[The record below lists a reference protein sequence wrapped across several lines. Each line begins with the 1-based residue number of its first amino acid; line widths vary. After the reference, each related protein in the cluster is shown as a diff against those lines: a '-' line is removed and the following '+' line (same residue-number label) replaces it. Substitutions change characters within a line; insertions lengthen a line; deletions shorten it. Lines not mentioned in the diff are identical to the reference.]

1 LPSADWNTYE
11 QAEPAGRSQ
20 GMGRILCG
28 PSHWETAQLTRV
40 CICATIVANV
50 EIEFRHDGDQGRVT
64 VTCVPNDDPAAV
76 GKGKEAR
83 GFPVCSATVAY
94 PGTGYRAL
102 FGWVQLVRS
111 TDNASEGRA
120 FEMDPLRFFEDSPA
134 PYCWYGISPVLFD
147 APSRDERRPIEW
159 LAHSFLAV
167 TPREPDAPKR
177 VVPLLGF
184 SWGFVIGEDGRI
196 VLRPVEQLAA
206 SDWNDHL
213 PYLRDR
219 YPSWQF

>member
-1 LPSADWNTYE
+1 VRPIPLGNR
-11 QAEPAGRSQ
+11 AE
-20 GMGRILCG
+20 
-28 PSHWETAQLTRV
+28 LTRV